1 MTIKLYQN
9 ASPPDYVDKEIT
21 LVAEVEGTLRAPTSI
36 LNPVVNIERAS
47 LSGFNYAHI
56 PEFNRYYYVGG
67 ISSELNGLIAV
78 SFIVDVLMS
87 AKDAIRNMYAIIKRQ
102 ENQYNLYLDDGI
114 FKAYQNTKHKII
126 QFPYGFTDYSF
137 ILALAGNSDS

>member
-9 ASPPDYVDKEIT
+9 ASPPDYVNKEIV
-21 LVAEVEGTLRAPTSI
+21 LIDEIEGTLRAPTSI
-36 LNPVVNIERAS
+36 LNPTITFERAS

-56 PEFNRYYYVGG
+56 PEFNRYYYLGG
-67 ISSELNGLIAV
+67 VSSEVNGLISV

-87 AKDAIRNMYAIIKRQ
+87 AKDAIYNMYAIIKRQ

-114 FKAYQNTKHKII
+114 FKGYQNTKHKII
-126 QFPYGFTDYSF
+126 RLPYGFTDYSYV
-137 ILALAGNSDS
+137 LALAGNGS